1 MDNQKILQ
9 SEQNKPFNIASSFVP
24 NPLSKMNK
32 IELDNSLRLMN
43 KYSPFFQKENLYK
56 DTSSEKI
63 IRDLNS
69 IKKIDSFINYIPLST
84 SMNAYISIA
93 GNIATRIKAN
103 DDQYKEISEYLLQD
117 VLKNSMIGFQ
127 LRDLEVIVD
136 RKLNKYKE
144 SSELNNDIEKFLNDN
159 QIEKN
164 DKNKRI
170 VKDILI
176 NKYTATFLRN
186 ETDKLISKNF
196 DKIVAKANETRGVKE
211 KIEFKDPKQSA
222 KNDYVVM
229 GAPASGKGAVTGKL
243 FTESERKNSII
254 LNPDSYR
261 VFTEN
266 LIKNKK
272 FSDSEIK
279 SNNMAITADFADYV
293 QENVIHA
300 IKTRKDHSGVSVISD
315 KPKYKKEIEDHLKKD
330 TKIIIASYY
339 GHPTHESGIAF
350 RNKNRGDTAPNIIDK
365 RHFNT
370 KDILGIHKE
379 YFDSFIGGAPFK
391 FDVEIV
397 DVVGKDLTG
406 EWGKPNTIATISS
419 ETNQLK
425 INDPI
430 AFVEFVN
437 KSNINEKAKHPI
449 EVSLLNKNPQEKIE
463 SKIKAF
469 ENFCKIAEDRG
480 LKIDGKENVISDFRE
495 REERIIGRINQSS
508 SSSIAK

>member
-196 DKIVAKANETRGVKE
+196 DKIVAKANETR
-211 KIEFKDPKQSA
+211 
-222 KNDYVVM
+222 
-229 GAPASGKGAVTGKL
+229 
-243 FTESERKNSII
+243 
-254 LNPDSYR
+254 
-261 VFTEN
+261 
-266 LIKNKK
+266 
-272 FSDSEIK
+272 
-279 SNNMAITADFADYV
+279 
-293 QENVIHA
+293 
-300 IKTRKDHSGVSVISD
+300 
-315 KPKYKKEIEDHLKKD
+315 
-330 TKIIIASYY
+330 
-339 GHPTHESGIAF
+339 
-350 RNKNRGDTAPNIIDK
+350 
-365 RHFNT
+365 
-370 KDILGIHKE
+370 
-379 YFDSFIGGAPFK
+379 
-391 FDVEIV
+391 
-397 DVVGKDLTG
+397 
-406 EWGKPNTIATISS
+406 
-419 ETNQLK
+419 
-425 INDPI
+425 
-430 AFVEFVN
+430 
-437 KSNINEKAKHPI
+437 
-449 EVSLLNKNPQEKIE
+449 
-463 SKIKAF
+463 
-469 ENFCKIAEDRG
+469 
-480 LKIDGKENVISDFRE
+480 
-495 REERIIGRINQSS
+495 
-508 SSSIAK
+508 